1 MVTQKPIN
9 KKSLIAKYNRLED
22 NNEHN
27 DCAILLAKT
36 FGTKEEVKLLETIKT
51 NHLSRGHI
59 LYEEIQKR
67 LKISNKYYK
76 RLMSL

>member
-22 NNEHN
+22 NNQHN

-51 NHLSRGHI
+51 NHIRRGHI
-59 LYEEIQKR
+59 LGTEIDKR
-67 LKISNKYYK
+67 IQISRKYYGM
-76 RLMSL
+76 LMSL